1 MRISDWS
8 SDVCSSDLDRG
19 AAAVELAAAMV
30 RQDHRRRAR
39 IGGAQRIVGTLQ
51 NLDRKRTAPISGNLG
66 DALPADVGFHLRGE
80 EGRKCHQVTLPAG
93 GHLRARE
100 FPDTNIA
107 EATATPAQE
116 DRNGGGREAGANGNA
131 GATGGPERKR

>member
-39 IGGAQRIVGTLQ
+39 IGGAKRIVGTLQ
-51 NLDRKRTAPISGNLG
+51 TLDRKRTAPISGTLG
-66 DALPADVGFHLRGE
+66 DAPLADAGFHLRGE
-80 EGRKCHQVTLPAG
+80 EGRRCRQVTLAAS
-93 GHLRARE
+93 GHIRERA
-100 FPDTNIA
+100 FPHNQKT
-107 EATATPAQE
+107 
-116 DRNGGGREAGANGNA
+116 
-131 GATGGPERKR
+131 